1 MQNQNLNPN
10 LSNFKLHDLPVVSH
24 SAVVERAAL
33 KPTEELSYKS
43 YKILS
48 LRFKL
53 SYSNSVMKKGVLNKN
68 TM

>member
-10 LSNFKLHDLPVVSH
+10 LLNFKLHALPVVSH
-24 SAVVERAAL
+24 SPVVERAAL
-33 KPTEELSYKS
+33 KTTEELSDKS

-48 LRFKL
+48 LSFKL
-53 SYSNSVMKKGVLNKN
+53 SYSNSIMKKGVLNKN